1 MTTLDVLQFG
11 PADKLTGRLLND
23 KWMIADRLA
32 RDSGDDA
39 ASRCACYRAMAVG
52 TGRPAFVKA
61 YDFKHDELAGD
72 TERLER
78 LLSEFNNEKRVH
90 EHCKTR
96 RLSRV
101 TQIFDHG
108 VVMVDGEPVHYIVC
122 EYADK
127 SLRNFHPPGQAEVP
141 AWERLVALRQTASA
155 LVQLHGVGVAHQDVK
170 PSNAVYFDDG
180 RIKITDLGS
189 SSCIHLPAPPHDED
203 PYAGQLSYAPYE
215 LLYEKATNSNFAW
228 QRRRYGCDVFLLGNL
243 IFTSF
248 VGGSLTALIL
258 HDVADE
264 LKPGRFTGPYRE
276 IMPDLLAA
284 HALIIDPFI
293 AEVAPKSIASK
304 LASLVSSLCHP
315 DPLQRGL
322 GNCNSLGERAY
333 EMHRAV
339 SMLDYLALKA
349 KRDER

>member
-1 MTTLDVLQFG
+1 MDVLQLG
-11 PADKLTGRLLND
+11 PADKLAGRLLND
-23 KWMIADRLA
+23 RWMVADRLM
-32 RDSGDDA
+32 RDSGDDEG
-39 ASRCACYRAMAVG
+39 SRCACYRAVASG
-52 TGRPAFVKA
+52 TGRLAFIKA
-61 YDFKHDELAGD
+61 YDFKHDELAGN

-96 RLSRV
+96 KLSRV

-108 VVMVDGEPVHYIVC
+108 VVMVEGEPVHFIVC
-122 EYADK
+122 EFADK
-127 SLRNFHPPGQAEVP
+127 SLRNYHPPGQEGVP

-170 PSNAVYFDDG
+170 PSNAVYFEDG

-189 SSCIHLPAPPHDED
+189 SSCIHLPAPPHDEE

-215 LLYEKATNSNFAW
+215 LLYEKSLTSNIPW

-248 VGGSLTALIL
+248 VGGSLTALML
-258 HDVADE
+258 HCVADE
-264 LKPGRFTGPYRE
+264 LRPSGFTGAYSE
-276 IMPDLLAA
+276 VMPDLLAA
-284 HALIIDPFI
+284 HALLI
-293 AEVAPKSIASK
+293 APAINVVAPASIASH

-322 GNCNSLGERAY
+322 GRLNSKGERAY